1 MDSESRENTS
11 PESGSAEENE
21 NNTKSK
27 KNKSD
32 SQRKVKSGKSFAT
45 VDSLAAMR
53 PPSHRTPNETRKK
66 KRVTS

>member
-21 NNTKSK
+21 NNSKSK

-32 SQRKVKSGKSFAT
+32 SQRKFKSGKSFA